1 MTRERVLIVGGA
13 GYIGGHM
20 TDCLHHAG
28 FSVTIYDNLLFENR
42 YMKEVDF
49 VYGDIRDKRK
59 LSTLLKNQDVVIW
72 LAGLVGDGACAV
84 NAPLTREL
92 NVDCPKWLVDNFNGK
107 IVFPS
112 TCSVYGINNDLIT
125 EDAEPNPLSLY
136 AATKLEAEQYILN
149 NAKDPMVFRLG
160 TLYGLGDLHSR
171 IRLDLVVNI
180 LSMRAARGEPLTVFG
195 GEQWRPLLHVRDA
208 AEAFVFSIEKNLSGL
223 YNLSRENYQIKDL
236 AHEIAKIVP
245 NTNIQYVDMKFEDLR
260 NYKVNNSR
268 ILNTGWESKY
278 SLECGISQIYQIID
292 TKRLKNIN
300 DIVYSNAKYMSW
312 LEET

>member
-13 GYIGGHM
+13 GFIGGPLP
-20 TDCLHHAG
+20 DCLHHAG

-149 NAKDPMVFRLG
+149 NAKEPMVFRLG

-180 LSMRAARGEPLTVFG
+180 LSMRAARGDPLTVFG

-223 YNLSRENYQIKDL
+223 YNLSRENYQIKD
-236 AHEIAKIVP
+236 
-245 NTNIQYVDMKFEDLR
+245 
-260 NYKVNNSR
+260 
-268 ILNTGWESKY
+268 
-278 SLECGISQIYQIID
+278 
-292 TKRLKNIN
+292 
-300 DIVYSNAKYMSW
+300 SW
-312 LEET
+312 LTRLRRSFPIPRFNMWT